1 MSKSE
6 TAVVTGANS
15 GIGHAFAQV
24 LLRETLKG
32 WRVVAIDREIED
44 SIKSLGC
51 TYMQVDVSSTMSINA
66 FKDEHFA
73 HSEPID
79 LLLNVAGVMAPKEHD
94 TLQTVSAETLERTF
108 RVNTFGPLLLT
119 QALLPNVLCSKA
131 QPPRIAV
138 MSSRVGSIADN
149 SSGGSY
155 AYRASKTA
163 VNSFFKSMAIELKE
177 KGIPVT
183 ILSAFINV
191 SRLCMNLGWLARGRI
206 NTPSSSRYLAS
217 LSTRFFVGT
226 GKSMPPLA
234 DSAAIKA
241 SKPEPLDSPALK
253 FDKLTKY
260 EFSSTDESRTLDV
273 HNPATGSLIT
283 TIRTGDERT
292 VNDAVARSQAAFE
305 AWRRRPPAERG
316 QILLR
321 CADVLLTHVN
331 ELATL
336 LCLENGKPYVDAR
349 FGDCIAVQASFRYF
363 GSLIDKLPTEFYD
376 RGTMLVQVVREPHGV
391 CAGGGSSCLLEFM
404 V

>member
-1 MSKSE
+1 MM
-6 TAVVTGANS
+6 
-15 GIGHAFAQV
+15 IQV
-24 LLRETLKG
+24 SQTLKG

-183 ILSAFINV
+183 ILHPGIV
-191 SRLCMNLGWLARGRI
+191 Q
-206 NTPSSSRYLAS
+206 
-217 LSTRFFVGT
+217 T
-226 GKSMPPLA
+226 GLN
-234 DSAAIKA
+234 
-241 SKPEPLDSPALK
+241 PLDTVLPPEAVQPEEAATKLWK
-253 FDKLTKY
+253 VLQDKGVK
-260 EFSSTDESRTLDV
+260 
-273 HNPATGSLIT
+273 
-283 TIRTGDERT
+283 
-292 VNDAVARSQAAFE
+292 
-305 AWRRRPPAERG
+305 
-316 QILLR
+316 
-321 CADVLLTHVN
+321 
-331 ELATL
+331 
-336 LCLENGKPYVDAR
+336 LENSGTFWHR
-349 FGDCIAVQASFRYF
+349 EGFE
-363 GSLIDKLPTEFYD
+363 LPW
-376 RGTMLVQVVREPHGV
+376 
-391 CAGGGSSCLLEFM
+391 
-404 V
+404 